1 MSFLL
6 IAGREAAQ
14 EPLTMRMN
22 SDQDERAG
30 TLVAVLLGLGS
41 ARLSWRVM
49 RGVGLH
55 IVNVII
61 AIHFSLL
68 TF

>member
-22 SDQDERAG
+22 SDQDERARKM
-30 TLVAVLLGLGS
+30 V
-41 ARLSWRVM
+41 ARLYAHLRPLILARYARRS
-49 RGVGLH
+49 
-55 IVNVII
+55 
-61 AIHFSLL
+61 APCSS
-68 TF
+68 